1 MWLICQCSWYFFV
14 AMLNDD
20 VGCFVKKDNYKLSW
34 SINLVWYDY
43 NENHD
48 ILVFMFQTDQA

>member
-20 VGCFVKKDNYKLSW
+20 IGCFVKKDNYKLSRF
-34 SINLVWYDY
+34 INLVWYDY